1 MSHLPTKNLIREALT
16 ADIGNYNQR
25 IAAGKVKEKMIVDQL
40 RKYGVKIDDP
50 TQQED
55 MYDKID
61 GWMYDSKGVKNSVQ
75 IKFRES
81 GDDIIFEMVKDLDK
95 NIPGRDM
102 ISKAQLYLV
111 VDRTGAGK
119 LINTDSVKKKAQEL
133 LKVVESDLEKNPN
146 KTRWSNVGWEV
157 KITQD
162 RAHGQN
168 KLMGYFN
175 PKMFTIIHNWK
186 FAL

>member
-1 MSHLPTKNLIREALT
+1 MDHPRKFIREALT

-25 IAAGKVKEKMIVDQL
+25 IAAGKVKEKAIVDQL
-40 RKYGVKIDDP
+40 RKYGIKIDDP
-50 TQQED
+50 TAQED

-61 GWMYDSKGVKNSVQ
+61 GWIYDKTGAKKSVQ

-81 GDDIIFEMVKDLDK
+81 GDDIIFEIVKDLDQ
-95 NIPGRDM
+95 NRPGRDM
-102 ISKAQLYLV
+102 ISKAELYLV
-111 VDRTGAGK
+111 VDRSGSGK
-119 LINTDSVKKKAQEL
+119 LISTDAVKKKASEL
-133 LKVVESDLEKNPN
+133 LKVVQSDLQKVPN
-146 KTRWSNVGWEV
+146 KTQWSGVGWEV

-175 PKMFTIIHNWK
+175 PKMFSIIHNWK
-186 FAL
+186 FTL